1 MTVYCK
7 SLEDYFRIPVL
18 IKTITP
24 LTPASQKKIAR
35 SLYYRHYSLPIDER
49 YARQ

>member
-1 MTVYCK
+1 MAVYSK

-24 LTPASQKKIAR
+24 LTQASQHKIAK
-35 SLYYRHYSLPIDER
+35 SLYYKHYSLPID
-49 YARQ
+49 